1 MISQQQAA
9 AIHARTVA
17 ALAPVGPHDLP
28 VAAASVVWDPSDL
41 PARVPVA
48 VRLTVGDAVPQGLEP
63 ETLHRAAG
71 GGLRRTIRQMYQVP
85 LAVTIHARPST
96 TSPRF
101 EHRASYMARR
111 VLRHYATSEC
121 GSIFDSVG
129 VGILATSG
137 PRDLSR
143 LLRGSQW
150 MTVARLELLLAVC
163 DLGIDQVGW
172 IATAS
177 GSGTVTVPADAVLP
191 VIPWSTET

>member
-1 MISQQQAA
+1 VISQQQAA
-9 AIHARTVA
+9 ALYARTVA

-28 VAAASVVWDPSDL
+28 IAAASVVWDPSDL

-48 VRLTVGDAVPQGLEP
+48 ARLSVGDAVPQGLDA

-71 GGLRRTIRQMYQVP
+71 GGLERTIRRMFQLP
-85 LAVTIHARPST
+85 FAITIHVRPST

-101 EHRASYMARR
+101 EHHASHMARR

-121 GSIFDSVG
+121 GTILDSVG
-129 VGILATSG
+129 VGILAESG

-150 MTVARLELLLAVC
+150 MTVARVELLLAVC
-163 DLGIDQVGW
+163 DLGIDSVGW
-172 IATAS
+172 IASAS
-177 GSGTVTVPADAVLP
+177 GDGTVTVPAASVLP
-191 VIPWSTET
+191 VIPWGTET